1 MDNQSND
8 NKIESLY
15 SFHTKEND
23 TVELFNELLPW
34 TFNCRTLIDAARNGQ
49 TAECE
54 DLIRLGVDI
63 NECDNY
69 GNTAVWTSYFH
80 EHLDTLFTLLQLGA
94 DPNTRSGDI
103 LCSDLHRAC
112 SFGDQTLTEIL
123 IECGGY
129 VNISDR
135 NGKTPL
141 IYALEYPSSNS
152 VFDLISYLIEH
163 GAHINF
169 KDQNGLTPLHYACYR
184 GDYETIK
191 LLIDHK
197 ADISI
202 ENAIGYN
209 ILRYALSCLFY
220 TSPSQYIQYEN
231 RLKIIDLLINQ
242 YKIDSSLYDAI
253 IGNNNEQIH
262 IFPLFDF
269 IFYSLIK
276 KRYDL
281 EKFAWNI
288 FLNINITNKILNN
301 IQIIIQNTF
310 IYSYYFSHIIYLC
323 QRFKIENFLS
333 LLIYYIEHITYDNKP
348 NRFYLLLYIIYI
360 DNGLKLFQLINN
372 YFNKSLFYTRQYIL
386 ENFLNK
392 CQEKPEKLKFYCRRY
407 IRTVLSISIHCKLEK
422 LDLNN
427 YLKNYIL
434 IDELNFIS
442 IS

>member
-1 MDNQSND
+1 
-8 NKIESLY
+8 
-15 SFHTKEND
+15 
-23 TVELFNELLPW
+23 
-34 TFNCRTLIDAARNGQ
+34 
-49 TAECE
+49 
-54 DLIRLGVDI
+54 
-63 NECDNY
+63 
-69 GNTAVWTSYFH
+69 
-80 EHLDTLFTLLQLGA
+80 
-94 DPNTRSGDI
+94 
-103 LCSDLHRAC
+103 
-112 SFGDQTLTEIL
+112 
-123 IECGGY
+123 
-129 VNISDR
+129 
-135 NGKTPL
+135 
-141 IYALEYPSSNS
+141 
-152 VFDLISYLIEH
+152 
-163 GAHINF
+163 
-169 KDQNGLTPLHYACYR
+169 LTPLHYACYR

-242 YKIDSSLYDAI
+242 YKIDSSLYNAI